1 MKRTLI
7 ASAVS
12 AALIALPA
20 WAVDG
25 AFETG
30 RAAMPT
36 QIAQAGTPQTP
47 QGMGPGMMGQ
57 GQGMGPGM
65 MGQGQ
70 GMGPGMMGQGQGVGP
85 GMMGQGYGPGMM
97 GQGMGPGMMG
107 QGYGPGMMG
116 QGMGPGMMGQ
126 GYGPGMMGYGMM
138 GQGMGP
144 GMMGQGMG
152 PGMMG
157 GMMGPGM
164 MYGANP
170 YAALD
175 LSAEQ
180 RAKISAIQEQ
190 LWRKRWD
197 LMGKMHEERY
207 HMHQLMSGAVT
218 DDAAARKAYQAM
230 ADAHKQMFDAMLAA
244 HKQIDA
250 VLTKE
255 QRDKL
260 KRGG

>member
-12 AALIALPA
+12 AAFFALPA
-20 WAVDG
+20 WAVRDASEIG
-25 AFETG
+25 H
-30 RAAMPT
+30 AAMPM
-36 QIAQAGTPQTP
+36 QVAQAGTPQAP

-70 GMGPGMMGQGQGVGP
+70 GMGP

-116 QGMGPGMMGQ
+116 QGMGPGMMGYGMMGQ
-126 GYGPGMMGYGMM
+126 GMGPGMMGYGMM

-144 GMMGQGMG
+144 GMMS
-152 PGMMG
+152 

-164 MYGANP
+164 MYGADR
-170 YAALD
+170 YASLD

-180 RAKISAIQEQ
+180 RSKISAIQEQ

-207 HMHQLMSGAVT
+207 HMHRLMSGAVT

-230 ADAHKQMFDAMLAA
+230 ADAHKQMFDAMLDARK
-244 HKQIDA
+244 HIDA
-250 VLTKE
+250 LLTKE
-255 QRDKL
+255 QREQL
-260 KRGG
+260 RRAAGGG

>member
-12 AALIALPA
+12 AAFFALPA
-20 WAVDG
+20 WAVRDASEIG
-25 AFETG
+25 H
-30 RAAMPT
+30 AAMPM
-36 QIAQAGTPQTP
+36 QVAQAGTPQAP

-70 GMGPGMMGQGQGVGP
+70 GT
-85 GMMGQGYGPGMM
+85 GPGMM

-116 QGMGPGMMGQ
+116 QGMGPGMMG
-126 GYGPGMMGYGMM
+126 YGMM

-144 GMMGQGMG
+144 GMMS
-152 PGMMG
+152 

-164 MYGANP
+164 MYGADR
-170 YAALD
+170 YASLD

-180 RAKISAIQEQ
+180 RSKISAIQEQ

-207 HMHQLMSGAVT
+207 HMHRLMSGAVT

-230 ADAHKQMFDAMLAA
+230 ADAHKQMFDAMLDARK
-244 HKQIDA
+244 HIDA
-250 VLTKE
+250 LLTKE
-255 QRDKL
+255 QREQL
-260 KRGG
+260 RRAAGGG

>member
-12 AALIALPA
+12 AALVALPA
-20 WAVDG
+20 WAVRD
-25 AFETG
+25 ASDTG
-30 RAAMPT
+30 QAAMPM
-36 QIAQAGTPQTP
+36 QIAQAGTPQAP

-65 MGQGQ
+65 MGQGY
-70 GMGPGMMGQGQGVGP
+70 GPGMMGQGYGP

-107 QGYGPGMMG
+107 Y
-116 QGMGPGMMGQ
+116 
-126 GYGPGMMGYGMM
+126 
-138 GQGMGP
+138 

-207 HMHQLMSGAVT
+207 HMQQLMSGVVT
-218 DDAAARKAYQAM
+218 DDAAARKAYQSM

-260 KRGG
+260 KSGG

>member
-12 AALIALPA
+12 AAFFALPA
-20 WAVDG
+20 WAVRDASEIG
-25 AFETG
+25 H
-30 RAAMPT
+30 AAMPM
-36 QIAQAGTPQTP
+36 QVAQAGTPQAP

-70 GMGPGMMGQGQGVGP
+70 GMGP

-116 QGMGPGMMGQ
+116 QGMGPGMMGYGMMGQ
-126 GYGPGMMGYGMM
+126 GMGPGMMGYGMM

-144 GMMGQGMG
+144 GMMS
-152 PGMMG
+152 

-164 MYGANP
+164 MYGADR
-170 YAALD
+170 YASLD

-180 RAKISAIQEQ
+180 RSKISAIQEQ

-207 HMHQLMSGAVT
+207 HMHRLMSGAVT

-230 ADAHKQMFDAMLAA
+230 ADARKQMFDAMLDARK
-244 HKQIDA
+244 HIDA
-250 VLTKE
+250 LLTKE
-255 QRDKL
+255 QREQL
-260 KRGG
+260 RRAAGGG